1 MALLKILGAW
11 LAVAGVASIVLGRA
25 MARAGLDDARAEAE
39 RG

>member
-1 MALLKILGAW
+1 MVLLKMLGAW
-11 LAVAGVASIVLGRA
+11 LVVASVASLVLGRA